1 MWKSEQKLTEQIA
14 TEKVKNILVFG
25 AGGTIGAA
33 VLSQLA
39 TTFPAAQIAGVSRR
53 TLIAAP
59 ASSNVRLYDC
69 DYSSEDALTEFSALY
84 RSQHT
89 HVDQLLI
96 TTGVLTAT
104 IDTPEKNA
112 QQITETELLE
122 NVRINA
128 IIPALIFK
136 HFFQLLTL
144 SSAPRFGALSAR
156 IGSISDNRLG
166 GWYAYRMAKSAL
178 NMFIKTASL
187 ELKRKNKESVVVGLH
202 PGTVRTK
209 FSERFINNTT
219 KNCFTPGVA
228 ASQLIQ
234 VFESLTPPQS
244 GGCFAFD
251 GTEILP

>member
-1 MWKSEQKLTEQIA
+1 MTQQIYS
-14 TEKVKNILVFG
+14 EKVKNILVFG
-25 AGGTIGAA
+25 AGGTIGSA

-39 TTFPAAQIAGVSRR
+39 TTFPAAQITGVSRR
-53 TLIAAP
+53 ALPTIP
-59 ASSNVRLYDC
+59 ASSNVRLYAC
-69 DYSSEDALTEFSALY
+69 DYSSEDALSEFCAFY
-84 RSQHT
+84 ESQYT
-89 HVDQLLI
+89 HVDQVII

-104 IDTPEKNA
+104 TDTPEKSA

-122 NVRINA
+122 NIRINA
-128 IIPALIFK
+128 VIPALIFK

-202 PGTVRTK
+202 PGTVRTR

-219 KNCFTPGVA
+219 KNCFTPEVA
-228 ASQLIQ
+228 ASQLIEL
-234 VFESLTPPQS
+234 FESIMPPQS
-244 GGCFAFD
+244 GGCFAWD
-251 GTEILP
+251 GSEILP

>member
-1 MWKSEQKLTEQIA
+1 LTEQIA

-39 TTFPAAQIAGVSRR
+39 TTFPAAQITGVSRR
-53 TLIAAP
+53 TLITTP
-59 ASSNVRLYDC
+59 ASSNVRLHAF
-69 DYSSEDALTEFSALY
+69 DYGSEDSLTEFSALY
-84 RSQHT
+84 RSQHA

-96 TTGVLTAT
+96 ATGVLTAT
-104 IDTPEKNA
+104 IDTPEKSA

-144 SSAPRFGALSAR
+144 SSAPKFGALSAR

-187 ELKRKNKESVVVGLH
+187 ELKRKNKQSVVVGLH

-209 FSERFINNTT
+209 FSEKFINNAT
-219 KNCFTPGVA
+219 KNCFTPEAA
-228 ASQLIQ
+228 ASQLLD
-234 VFESLTPPQS
+234 VFAALRPEQS
-244 GGCFAFD
+244 GGCFAWD
-251 GTEILP
+251 GTEINP